1 MGDHRQTY
9 QDTPGKRKIDATNK
23 AVVWQSYTKQNLNNI
38 TNKVTDIED
47 QDQEIIW
54 TEIKQ
59 GRQITYIGTYYGPQ
73 ENTPIE
79 EVDREISQIRTQ
91 INKMKQKGG
100 IILTGD
106 FNAKIKINND
116 NTQQNES
123 RNGTTRTNNRHKPH
137 TNITQS

>member
-1 MGDHRQTY
+1 MQCCLHNRNKTRGTTAKTY
-9 QDTPGKRKIDATNK
+9 QGTPGKPKIDASK
-23 AVVWQSYTKQNLNNI
+23 QGGGVAIITKQNLNNI

-54 TEIKQ
+54 IEIKQ

-100 IILTGD
+100 IILG
-106 FNAKIKINND
+106 
-116 NTQQNES
+116 S
-123 RNGTTRTNNRHKPH
+123 R
-137 TNITQS
+137 